1 MNRYCVKTP
10 EFGDRAM
17 AMFGDYE
24 EMTVYRPGTQ
34 IPDNKAMAAKT
45 AEHLEKGTPVICEA
59 AFIYYNNYCAVDILK
74 KTDSGYDF
82 YEVKNAGKVH
92 KQFIRDAAFQYYILS
107 RCKIKVGKI
116 YIVTHILHKDGYYKP
131 EEIVLMPIPGSG
143 SKEFLFCVKMYCE
156 M

>member
-17 AMFGDYE
+17 SMFGDYE

-34 IPDNKAMAAKT
+34 IPDKKATAAKT

-74 KTDSGYDF
+74 FTSSSSGTPRF
-82 YEVKNAGKVH
+82 STT
-92 KQFIRDAAFQYYILS
+92 F
-107 RCKIKVGKI
+107 
-116 YIVTHILHKDGYYKP
+116 
-131 EEIVLMPIPGSG
+131 
-143 SKEFLFCVKMYCE
+143 
-156 M
+156 